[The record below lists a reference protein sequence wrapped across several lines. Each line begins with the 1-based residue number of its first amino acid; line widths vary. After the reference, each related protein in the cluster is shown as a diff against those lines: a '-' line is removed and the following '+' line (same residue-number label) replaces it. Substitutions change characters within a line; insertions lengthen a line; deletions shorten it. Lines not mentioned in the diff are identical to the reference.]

1 MDASKRNFFK
11 KRPNNQFKRKGVVGI
26 KKGNWSNSSREQSF
40 GNSQPADT
48 VYRILCPSRKIG
60 GVIGKGGN
68 IVKSLREETQAKIT
82 VADTIPGSEERVIII
97 YSSPTKIA
105 KKVNKDDD
113 SAAETKKESMEPH
126 CAAQDALLKVHDR
139 IIEEDLFGG
148 MASDDDNENSTV
160 TARLLVP
167 NNMVGCLLGK
177 RGDVIQRLRS
187 ETGAN
192 IRVLPADRL
201 PPCAMNTDELVQ
213 FGTVGCLFL
222 LSLDEVGTSSDI
234 LRQEHQGLLSPA
246 TKFILSRSQERGM
259 NFPLKAHWK
268 LVDIVFTNAWFR
280 YIVIEKGRFDY
291 PSMAMTFRVQ
301 ISGKPNVAKRALY
314 EVSTLLHQNPR
325 KDKPPSSFPQA
336 YGGQNFHSPPAPMA
350 DMHPLGNSS
359 WPARNS
365 SLHGMPST
373 PWMGGYGDQPS
384 RMGSGSINSCP
395 PGQMGEVSAEFSMK
409 ILCSAGKIGGVIGKG
424 GFNVKQLQQETGAS
438 IHVEDAP
445 TDSDERVIRASA
457 FEGLWNPRSQTID
470 AILQLQNKTSEFSEK
485 GTITTRLLVPSSK
498 VGCILGQGGHVINEM
513 RRRTQAD
520 IRVYSKDDKPKCA
533 SEDEELVQISG
544 NFGVAK
550 DALTEIASRLRART
564 LRDANVGAEP
574 APVGPVQLVGAAG
587 GLPSRGPLPSGP
599 VGAGISGGYE
609 PFRGGYDYEP
619 QSYPPPPSAPP
630 PSATGYPNMNSAFE
644 ARIPNKA
651 VGSVMGTGGSNIPNV
666 GEVVGARV
674 KLQDPHP
681 GSSECIVDIRGSSE
695 HLISAHGT
703 YQSFM
708 TSGQSMKV
716 QPSSYQNINPQQ
728 SSYQTMSSHQSSY
741 QNMNTQQ
748 SPYHSVNAQQSPYQN
763 INPQQS
769 SYPMHTHQGAGTN
782 PHITPT
788 QSSYYSSSAQQGT
801 YPY

>member
-105 KKVNKDDD
+105 KKQNKDDD

-201 PPCAMNTDELVQ
+201 PPCAMNTDEL
-213 FGTVGCLFL
+213 
-222 LSLDEVGTSSDI
+222 
-234 LRQEHQGLLSPA
+234 
-246 TKFILSRSQERGM
+246 
-259 NFPLKAHWK
+259 
-268 LVDIVFTNAWFR
+268 
-280 YIVIEKGRFDY
+280 
-291 PSMAMTFRVQ
+291 VQ

-609 PFRGGYDYEP
+609 PFR
-619 QSYPPPPSAPP
+619 
-630 PSATGYPNMNSAFE
+630 

>member
-1 MDASKRNFFK
+1 MDATKKNFFK

-26 KKGNWSNSSREQSF
+26 KKGNWSNSTREQSF

-105 KKVNKDDD
+105 KKQNKDGD
-113 SAAETKKESMEPH
+113 SAAEIKNESMQPH

-148 MASDDDNENSTV
+148 TASDDDNENSAV

-167 NNMVGCLLGK
+167 NNVVGCLLGK

-213 FGTVGCLFL
+213 
-222 LSLDEVGTSSDI
+222 
-234 LRQEHQGLLSPA
+234 
-246 TKFILSRSQERGM
+246 
-259 NFPLKAHWK
+259 
-268 LVDIVFTNAWFR
+268 
-280 YIVIEKGRFDY
+280 
-291 PSMAMTFRVQ
+291 

-325 KDKPPSSFPQA
+325 KDKPSFPQA
-336 YGGQNFHSPPAPMA
+336 YGGQNFHSPAAPMTN
-350 DMHPLGNSS
+350 MHPLGNSS
-359 WPARNS
+359 WAPRNS
-365 SLHGMPST
+365 SLHGMPPM

-384 RMGSGSINSCP
+384 GMGSGGFNSCP

-445 TDSDERVIRASA
+445 TESDERVIRASA

-550 DALTEIASRLRART
+550 DALTEIASRLRVRT
-564 LRDANVGAEP
+564 LRDANVGVEP
-574 APVGPVQLVGAAG
+574 APVGPGQQVAAAG
-587 GLPSRGPLPSGP
+587 GLPSRVPPPSGP

-609 PFRGGYDYEP
+609 PLRGGYDYET
-619 QSYPPPPSAPP
+619 QSYLPP
-630 PSATGYPNMNSAFE
+630 PSATGYPNTNSAFE

-666 GEVVGARV
+666 GEVSGARV

-681 GSSECIVDIRGSSE
+681 GSSECIVDMRGSSE
-695 HLISAHGT
+695 HLTSAHGT

-708 TSGQSMKV
+708 TSGQSMNV
-716 QPSSYQNINPQQ
+716 QPSSYRNINPQQ

-741 QNMNTQQ
+741 QNMNAHQ
-748 SPYHSVNAQQSPYQN
+748 SPYHSVNLQQSPYQN

-769 SYPMHTHQGAGTN
+769 SYPMHTHQGAGAYS
-782 PHITPT
+782 HITPT
-788 QSSYYSSSAQQGT
+788 QSSYYSSSVQQGT